1 MVAQEDYRNLTDLV
15 VLGFDDLIQIIQ
27 AKYGDMNQMIEQG
40 FKNQAEQIYNVFPQ
54 IKVS

>member
-15 VLGFDDLIQIIQ
+15 VLGFDDLTAIIQ

-40 FKNQAEQIYNVFPQ
+40 LKNQAEQIYNVFPQ
-54 IKVS
+54 IKVG